1 MKLRLLLGLSVI
13 ACAGVAAT
21 GASADPNSVP
31 ICSSAGTA
39 LAGNYNQ
46 LVVTGNSYV
55 AGGTSLNV
63 SGNLILAPGSCLD
76 AFSLGTVTV
85 GGNILVGRGAT
96 LGLGCTPQSLGDP
109 TIPPC
114 FDKTTNDVVGGSIV
128 ADQPLTMY
136 LDGDTI
142 HGNVISIGG
151 GPGLNGDFLNF
162 PIKDNTIGGN
172 LLVSSWQGGWF
183 GVIRNHIGGTALI
196 NGMASIQDPDSNE
209 IQTNTI
215 GGSLICF
222 RNSPAAQVNP
232 DDGGQPNVVGGLK
245 IGQCAGL

>member
-1 MKLRLLLGLSVI
+1 MRLRLLLGLAVI
-13 ACAGVAAT
+13 ACAGFAAT
-21 GASADPNSVP
+21 QAGADPNSVP

-39 LAGNYNQ
+39 LAGSYNQ
-46 LVVTGNSYV
+46 LVVTGNAYV
-55 AGGTSLNV
+55 AAGASLNV
-63 SGNLILAPGSCLD
+63 RGNLILAPGSCLD

-85 GGNILVGRGAT
+85 GGNVLVGHGAT
-96 LGLGCTPQSLGDP
+96 LGLGCTPESLGDP

-114 FDKTTNDVVGGSIV
+114 FDNTTNDVGWGSSI

-142 HGNVISIGG
+142 HGNLISLGG
-151 GPGLNGDFLNF
+151 GPGLYGEFLNF
-162 PIKDNTIGGN
+162 PIKDNTIGGS
-172 LLVSSWQGGWF
+172 LLVSGWQGGWF
-183 GVIRNHIGGTALI
+183 GVIRDHIAGSALI
-196 NGMASIQDPDSNE
+196 NGMMSIQDSDSNE

-232 DDGGQPNVVGGLK
+232 DDGGQPNVVGGLEL
-245 IGQCAGL
+245 GQCAGL